1 MFDLII
7 IGMGIGGIT
16 AGIYA
21 KRANVN
27 VLMIDKGTIGGLLNN
42 IDTISNYPGL
52 INISGPSFATELWKQ
67 VKDAD
72 IPYTLEEVKSLEI
85 KNDKKIVITN
95 KNKYEA
101 KNVIIATGTK
111 PKYLGLDNEKELLG
125 RGLSTCALCDGNFYK
140 GKDIAIVGG
149 GNSALQESLYLSKIV
164 NKVYILNRKDKFN
177 GEEYL
182 INKVE
187 NTSNIE
193 IKYEVNIAKY
203 NEENGHIKSITLDNT
218 EEINISGVFIYI
230 GYKPNT
236 EIFSNLDIFNEDG
249 HIIVNQD
256 CESKI
261 PGIYGVGDVIE
272 KDIYQLVTAAND
284 GLIAAMKI
292 SKSLE

>member
-85 KNDKKIVITN
+85 KDDKKIVITN